1 MTAMVRL
8 GRLLLILVVV
18 AALAGTGAYLAW
30 AFKAAWA
37 LGGTS
42 ELTVH
47 GWIALAL
54 AGGLTAVVGGGL
66 MALAFWSSRKGFDER
81 AGGSDG

>member
-1 MTAMVRL
+1 MASMTQF
-8 GRLLLILVVV
+8 GRILFV
-18 AALAGTGAYLAW
+18 ALVATALAGVAVYLAW
-30 AFKAAWA
+30 AFKASWA

-66 MALAFWSSRKGFDER
+66 MALAFWSSRKGFDDR
-81 AGGSDG
+81 AGGSER